1 MNKTYSFSEL
11 QEKISASQ
19 KVLIALPGRPSFD
32 QVASGLS
39 LFLSLQAAGKTV
51 FVTCPTPMTVEF
63 NHLVGVDKISEKVRG
78 TDLIVSFDY
87 PANQV
92 EKVSYN
98 DDNGRPNLVIQIK
111 SGAPQLLEK
120 EAKFSYAGV
129 GADLLIT
136 LGVKDVNQ
144 LPQNSEYPT
153 QNVIDVDTDPAN
165 LQFGQV
171 NIIDPEASSL
181 SEVVLGI
188 ISGLG
193 LPLELDTAQNI
204 LNGIWARTS
213 GLTSQRVGA
222 DAYESVAICLRL
234 GAQKPEGV
242 AEQKRPEV
250 FTPRQKFEPKSEERS
265 FPARPQI
272 EDLPVVRQEKPEQ
285 LKPQGKPPADWFEP
299 KIFKGTSTA

>member
-11 QEKISASQ
+11 QEKISVAQ
-19 KVLIALPGRPSFD
+19 KILIALPARPFFD
-32 QVASGLS
+32 QVASALS
-39 LFLSLQAAGKTV
+39 FFLSLQAAGKTV

-63 NHLVGVDKISEKVRG
+63 NHLVGVDKISQKVHG

-87 PANQV
+87 PADQV

-111 SGAPQLLEK
+111 NNAPQLSETN
-120 EAKFSYAGV
+120 ARFSYAGI
-129 GADLLIT
+129 GADLMIT
-136 LGVKDVNQ
+136 LGVKDLNAFS
-144 LPQNSEYPT
+144 LEGGYPV
-153 QNVIDVDTDPAN
+153 QNVVEIDTEPAIS
-165 LQFGQV
+165 QFGQISV
-171 NIIDPEASSL
+171 IDQESSSL

-193 LPLELDTAQNI
+193 LPLEVDTAQNI
-204 LNGIWARTS
+204 LSGIWVKTS
-213 GLTSQRVGA
+213 ALTGSRVGA
-222 DAYESVAICLRL
+222 DTYESVAICLRL
-234 GAQKPEGV
+234 GARRPEAV
-242 AEQKRPEV
+242 AEKRPEI
-250 FTPRQKFEPKSEERS
+250 FTPRQKFEPKNEERS
-265 FPARPQI
+265 FPVRPQA

>member
-11 QEKISASQ
+11 QEKISAAQ
-19 KVLIALPGRPSFD
+19 KILIALPGRPSFD
-32 QVASGLS
+32 QVASSLS

-63 NHLVGVDKISEKVRG
+63 NHLVGVDKISEKIQG
-78 TDLIVSFDY
+78 TDLIVSFNYSAD
-87 PANQV
+87 QV

-111 SGAPQLLEK
+111 SGAPLLSEK

-136 LGVKDVNQ
+136 LGVKDINS
-144 LPQNSEYPT
+144 LPQEDEYPI
-153 QNVIDVDTDPAN
+153 QNIINIDTEPAN

-181 SEVVLGI
+181 SEIVLGT

-193 LPLELDTAQNI
+193 LPLDVDTAQNI
-204 LNGIWARTS
+204 LSGIWVKTAS
-213 GLTSQRVGA
+213 LTSQRVGA
-222 DAYESVAICLRL
+222 DTYESIAICLRL
-234 GAQKPEGV
+234 GAQKPEVV
-242 AEQKRPEV
+242 AEQKRPEI
-250 FTPRQKFEPKSEERS
+250 FTPRQKFEPRGEGRS
-265 FPARPQI
+265 LPIRPQV
-272 EDLPVVRQEKPEQ
+272 EEKPQEQ
-285 LKPQGKPPADWFEP
+285 PKPQDKPPADWFEP